1 MIPILKDFATRQGLG
16 NIGFTS
22 VLHTHSRRRE
32 LHPHLHIIVP
42 NGGYNAKRKQFAK
55 GKKGY
60 LFNAFALAKV
70 WRARV
75 LDAIK
80 KHPKWSDAEWQLRDR
95 DIHYAANDVIAV
107 SYIYDKLKYIYEPKD
122 PIVLVW

>member
-1 MIPILKDFATRQGLG
+1 MAQCFLD
-16 NIGFTS
+16 
-22 VLHTHSRRRE
+22 
-32 LHPHLHIIVP
+32 HP
-42 NGGYNAKRKQFAK
+42 
-55 GKKGY
+55 
-60 LFNAFALAKV
+60 AKV
-70 WRARV
+70 P
-75 LDAIK
+75 IK